1 MSRAVLG
8 TIFAANL
15 LLVGAA
21 CGGAN
26 PTARATSSAPSASP
40 FTASSAVPSVST
52 SAAPAG
58 APFLCADAT
67 GTGTQRANVVAVRA
81 DRNAGFDLFVIEFD
95 GPVPGYRVTRQDS
108 ANFTQDASGRPVTL
122 EGTAGVVV
130 RLEPAA
136 SLASAPLAVAPD
148 STVLRE
154 GRQIGD
160 FEGVVRWGLGLAT
173 PACLRVQTLSEPNRL
188 VIDFQ
193 TT

>member
-1 MSRAVLG
+1 MGRG
-8 TIFAANL
+8 FR
-15 LLVGAA
+15 LVVTLPALVAMA
-21 CGGAN
+21 CGSPSEVAGG
-26 PTARATSSAPSASP
+26 SSAPASPSASP
-40 FTASSAVPSVST
+40 SAVASVV
-52 SAAPAG
+52 AG
-58 APFLCADAT
+58 GQPFTCADAT
-67 GTGTQRANVVAVRA
+67 GGGTARANVVTVRA
-81 DRNAGFDLFVIEFD
+81 DRNAGFDRFVIEFD

-136 SLASAPLAVAPD
+136 SLASAPTAVTPS
-148 STVLRE
+148 STVLRD

-173 PACLRVQTLSEPNRL
+173 PACLRVQTLSGPNRL

-193 TT
+193 TS